1 MNNTVFSDE
10 MAADIMT
17 THLTIQIVATETLIS
32 APSGTL
38 RIPVGDSV
46 IDGFMFQHSP
56 VTPYEAE
63 IAIEHIE
70 NCIIPARAKLP
81 AGELVLHCVDLRL
94 NHLFYGDKTDYLLTT
109 EIECAFNEVVNV
121 INGSPVSSTS
131 IPSDKQFTAFLLI
144 IREITHHW
152 GLDGLVQDN

>member
-10 MAADIMT
+10 VTTNIMT
-17 THLTIQIVATETLIS
+17 THLTIQIMAAETVIS
-32 APSGTL
+32 APSGVV
-38 RIPVGDSV
+38 RIPMGDSV

-63 IAIEHIE
+63 VAIEHIE
-70 NCIIPARAKLP
+70 NSIIPVRAKLP
-81 AGELVLHCVDLRL
+81 AGELMLHCADRRL
-94 NHLFYGDKTDYLLTT
+94 NYLFYGDKTDYLLTT

-152 GLDGLVQDN
+152 GLDGLMQDN